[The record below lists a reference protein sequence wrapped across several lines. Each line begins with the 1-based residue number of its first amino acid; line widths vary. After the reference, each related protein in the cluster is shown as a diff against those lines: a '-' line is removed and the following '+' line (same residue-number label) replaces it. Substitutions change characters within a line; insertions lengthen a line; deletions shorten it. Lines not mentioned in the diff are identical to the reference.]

1 MKEKL
6 RLRQKKID
14 LLPSKEK
21 KKKLLSGLKELKIK
35 RKNC

>member
-21 KKKLLSGLKELKIK
+21 KKKVIIIII
-35 RKNC
+35 NTI